1 MSSNPKIK
9 GEIPKKALAFSLLI
23 GCNTEKISIDG
34 GTYSFASINGVDGEF
49 STDLLLELGY
59 IDDGQAGDF
68 SFTVSGQELV
78 SGTYADAPESD
89 WLQGCPTNFSA
100 TTLKTNVLD
109 TSSDFGDVFET
120 AVNFETPMS
129 PQDAPFLVQQGEEFP
144 DEIYLYDKS
153 DTSLGVGPCP
163 GLVCQW
169 CLSKLVS

>member
-1 MSSNPKIK
+1 M
-9 GEIPKKALAFSLLI
+9 KKALAFSLLI
-23 GCNTEKISIDG
+23 GCNTEKIAIDG

-59 IDDGQAGDF
+59 IGDGQAGDF

-100 TTLKTNVLD
+100 TTLKTKVLD
-109 TSSDFGDVFET
+109 TSIDFGDIFET
-120 AVNFETPMS
+120 AVSFETPMLS
-129 PQDAPFLVQQGEEFP
+129 PGCTVFGPAGEEAP
-144 DEIYLYDKS
+144 EEIYLYDKS

-163 GLVCQW
+163 GLI
-169 CLSKLVS
+169 CLVFEVPMEVVE